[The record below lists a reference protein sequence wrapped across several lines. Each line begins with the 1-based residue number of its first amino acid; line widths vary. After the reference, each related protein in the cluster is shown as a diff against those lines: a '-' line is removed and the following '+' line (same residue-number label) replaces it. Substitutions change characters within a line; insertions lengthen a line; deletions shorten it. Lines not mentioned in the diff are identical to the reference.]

1 MRYGIVMP
9 FGDAAEIADAA
20 ALAERSGWDALFVWE
35 AVWGVDAW
43 VALTAAAMRTSTLR
57 LGTMLTPVPRLKPW
71 DLASRVLTLD
81 QLSGGR
87 VTLGVG
93 LGALHEGWTAFEPDE
108 GRRVR
113 VEKLDEALAIYA
125 GLMGGQPFSF
135 EGRHYTRQPHRLHA
149 AGPAGPAAAPAGV
162 AGRRVAG
169 RRDRGS
175 RRWSGRRAGR
185 DGCPRSSTA
194 TGGATRAAPTS
205 WPRCWRLVRA
215 AREAAGLPWQGFDVC
230 VEGELHGD
238 DPLRSRRRRLAGG
251 RSHVVGRGRL
261 GPAAHTGRP
270 GGADPAGRRRPATGM
285 TAAPTAGRRPRPAR
299 TSHRERLRRH

>member
-1 MRYGIVMP
+1 MP

-20 ALAERSGWDALFVWE
+20 ALAERSGWDALFAWE

-87 VTLGVG
+87 VTLGAG

-113 VEKLDEALAIYA
+113 VEKLDESLAIYA
-125 GLMGGQPFSF
+125 GLIRRPAL
-135 EGRHYTRQPHRLHA
+135 RLR
-149 AGPAGPAAAPAGV
+149 GPATSASAPPTSWCRTRRSS
-162 AGRRVAG
+162 GRT
-169 RRDRGS
+169 RRCGWSARGGSARRGS
-175 RRWSGRRAGR
+175 PRWSGRRGGR

-238 DPLRSRRRRLAGG
+238 DPLGRDVAAWQEAGARGGSRA
-251 RSHVVGRGRL
+251 
-261 GPAAHTGRP
+261 P
-270 GGADPAGRRRPATGM
+270 GGWSAHPPGGP
-285 TAAPTAGRRPRPAR
+285 
-299 TSHRERLRRH
+299 S